1 MSSPQIFP
9 SLLSANA
16 GSFQA
21 EIDRM
26 DPFTD
31 GIHFD
36 VMDGHFV
43 PNITFG
49 SPVLKH
55 LQTKNFFDV
64 HLMIEN
70 ADQYIENFVE
80 AGAAMISVHGEN
92 NPHVHRTLQLI
103 KSFGVK
109 AGIAIN
115 PATSFETAKE
125 WIRFADFVLVM
136 SVNPGFGGQT
146 FIPETLDKI
155 RTIRSH
161 FPDTPIEVDGGV
173 NSKTASAIVEAGATI
188 LVSGSYLFGAEDLA
202 HAVAQLKYH
211 SNFSS

>member
-1 MSSPQIFP
+1 MQKNPVKILP

-16 GSFQA
+16 GRFQE

-26 DPFTD
+26 DVHTD

-49 SPVLKH
+49 APVLSF

-64 HLMIEN
+64 HLMIQN
-70 ADQYIENFVE
+70 PDQYIADFVK
-80 AGAAMISVHGEN
+80 AGASFISIHGEN

-103 KSFGVK
+103 KNAGAK

-136 SVNPGFGGQT
+136 SVNPGFGGQS
-146 FIPETLDKI
+146 FIPETLEKI
-155 RTIRSH
+155 RLIRQYFPTI
-161 FPDTPIEVDGGV
+161 DIEVDGGV
-173 NSKTASAIVEAGATI
+173 TQKTAPDIIAAGATM
-188 LVSGSYLFGAEDLA
+188 LVSGSYLFGSDTLELA
-202 HAVAQLKYH
+202 VQSLRNAA
-211 SNFSS
+211 